1 MTPQQIALV
10 RTSFAQ
16 LVPIADSAASLFYAH
31 LFHRDPSLRA
41 LFRGVMAH
49 QGRRLMEMIGWAVE
63 RLDRPDALMPALHTL
78 GARHAGYGVLD
89 RHYATVGAAL
99 LQTLQAG
106 LGSAFTPE
114 LRAAWVTM
122 YDVVAGAMQA
132 GERAARAQPAAAAA

>member
-1 MTPQQIALV
+1 MTTQQIALL

-16 LVPIADSAASLFYAH
+16 LVPIADGAASLFYAH

-41 LFRGVMAH
+41 VP
-49 QGRRLMEMIGWAVE
+49 RRHGAPGASPDGDVIGWAVE
-63 RLDRPDALMPALHTL
+63 RLDRPD
-78 GARHAGYGVLD
+78 
-89 RHYATVGAAL
+89 AL

-106 LGSAFTPE
+106 LGSAFTSE